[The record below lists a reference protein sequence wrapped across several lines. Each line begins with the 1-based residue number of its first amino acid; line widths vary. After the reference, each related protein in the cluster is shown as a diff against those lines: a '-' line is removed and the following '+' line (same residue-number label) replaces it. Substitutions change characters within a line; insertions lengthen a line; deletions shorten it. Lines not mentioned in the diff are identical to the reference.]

1 MFDASMF
8 SAILNLILD
17 EAGLY
22 PNNDNWL
29 DESFLYEELVIFMFM
44 CYVCDQFYYLNARIM

>member
-22 PNNDNWL
+22 PNNVNWL